1 MQPKE
6 KVKNLPLL
14 PGVYLM
20 KNSEGKII
28 YVGKAKN
35 LKNRVSTY
43 FYQNKQHSKKVLR
56 LVRSIA
62 DFEVV
67 VVDTELDA
75 LLLEC
80 QLIQHYRPIY
90 NRQMNYFDNYNY
102 LHIQPDGLSLTNVP
116 TARTYGPFRLY
127 KKMPSILRIIEENY
141 QMPWLSEISHLALQA
156 QLPELKDWTFEQ
168 KKKEIQGLLQGRN
181 KKLIS
186 YLKKRQLHF
195 IEQLNF
201 EKAAI
206 LQRDIELVTYFT
218 RRIQEQKK
226 FLRTP
231 KITLSMPLASDE
243 SKMKHFLICYGQV
256 ADTAITEPGQ
266 APHFYYE
273 KDNTLSLKRQL
284 SQAEIDP
291 VQILISYQR
300 KLVKAEQQIKKES
313 GIQPIG

>member
-1 MQPKE
+1 MHLKE

-20 KNSEGKII
+20 KNSDGKII

-43 FYQNKQHSKKVLR
+43 FHQNKQHSKKVLR

-62 DFEVV
+62 DFEIV

-90 NRQMNYFDNYNY
+90 NRRMNYFDNYNY
-102 LHIQPDGLSLTNVP
+102 LHIQSDGLFLTNIP

-141 QMPWLSEISHLALQA
+141 QMPWLSEISHLALQV
-156 QLPELKDWTFEQ
+156 QLPEMKALSFDQ

-181 KKLIS
+181 KKLLG

-195 IEQLNF
+195 VNQLNF

-206 LQRDIELVTYFT
+206 LQRDIELITYFT
-218 RRIQEQKK
+218 GRIQEQKK

-231 KITLSMPLASDE
+231 RITLSMPLASDE
-243 SKMKHFLICYGQV
+243 TKINHFLVSYGQV
-256 ADTAITEPGQ
+256 ADTTITEPGQ

-273 KDNTLSLKRQL
+273 KDNRLSLKRQL
-284 SQAEIDP
+284 SQEEIDP

-300 KLVKAEQQIKKES
+300 KLAKDEQETKKES
-313 GIQPIG
+313 GIQRIG